1 MKSLMNSIRNYNL
14 NASYHAET
22 ILFAFTWVA
31 LLTVV
36 TILYYAA

>member
-22 ILFAFTWVA
+22 ILFTSTLVV

-36 TILYYAA
+36 TIIYYAV